1 MTSRALT
8 VGVTGVGYK
17 EGMEVKRGCWLSTLS
32 VVGE

>member
-17 EGMEVKRGCWLSTLS
+17 EGDGSEKGVL
-32 VVGE
+32 VVRRDLPQ